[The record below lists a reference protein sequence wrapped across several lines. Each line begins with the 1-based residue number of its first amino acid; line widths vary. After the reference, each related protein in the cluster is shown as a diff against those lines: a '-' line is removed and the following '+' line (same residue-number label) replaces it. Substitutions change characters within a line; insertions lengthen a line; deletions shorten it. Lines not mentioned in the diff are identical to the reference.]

1 MECILCNRELTGA
14 IAVCDDCA
22 AGQLQEEWYVDGRSS
37 EGTRRLLGMADVVAI
52 LDGNGYTLTLD
63 GLKSSELFESLQD
76 DATGYA
82 SACALF
88 NELMRDLGQP
98 LADAP
103 FAPPPFMFVKNAIR
117 RLEAF
122 EAKMPGK
129 GMEETYRRL
138 SLLYAKAAQHFRL
151 PYVAEH
157 FIESKIE
164 HLLERS
170 KFWNDRIVREEAA
183 AAESEP
189 QETQAETSA
198 IAQPPAPPEMTDSPD
213 TARGSVTEVVARPE
227 VESEAREEPIQPKVE
242 LLKRRIASIE
252 EVMNSSDGQEKQ
264 EGTQRGAREGG
275 QPLFIRNSRKRA
287 YLHYL
292 AYSFDTA
299 IREIMHII
307 DSGAGI
313 EHDYALASVLALRTG
328 KYSVLDALEESAKA
342 RSIGFDSTMLR
353 AVADWKEGR
362 WGRSLQLAEREMK
375 KGNHSAGFLLKKSIT
390 EQYSL
395 REKYDE
401 LKKEGKTVTDL
412 QNGVDL
418 LSTIYLSIGTWGA
431 ALQIMG
437 NTNQD
442 EWSAETWTSRG
453 MALEEKGDFNG
464 AQECYEKALE
474 INDKLLPAIV
484 REGLLQCKLGK
495 HETALEML
503 KRAGQL
509 EPPILRLQAAEMVEL
524 GKKQEALELLERL
537 LRQDDDDAEAAS
549 LGLRLSRELG
559 LADKERIFRLYV
571 HRREGENGGE
581 E

>member
-1 MECILCNRELTGA
+1 MECIVCNRELTDA
-14 IAVCDDCA
+14 TAVCDDCA
-22 AGQLQEEWYVDGRSS
+22 AGQLQDEWYVDGRTS
-37 EGTRRLLGMADVVAI
+37 EGTRRLLGMTDVVAI

-63 GLKSSELFESLQD
+63 GLKSSEMFESLPED
-76 DATGYA
+76 VTGYA

-88 NELMRDLGQP
+88 NEIMRDLGQP
-98 LADAP
+98 LADSP
-103 FAPPPFMFVKNAIR
+103 FAPPPFTFVKNAIR

-122 EAKMPGK
+122 EERMPGK
-129 GMEETYRRL
+129 GTEETYMRL
-138 SLLYAKAAQHFRL
+138 SLLYAKAEQHFRL
-151 PYVAEH
+151 PYVGER
-157 FIESKIE
+157 FIQTRRE

-170 KFWNDRIVREEAA
+170 KFWTDRIVKEQPQKESVSDEQQVDAVA
-183 AAESEP
+183 IHESEA
-189 QETQAETSA
+189 TAETA
-198 IAQPPAPPEMTDSPD
+198 DSGE
-213 TARGSVTEVVARPE
+213 AVQESVTEVVVQPE
-227 VESEAREEPIQPKVE
+227 VEKKAEEEPIEPKVE
-242 LLKRRIASIE
+242 LLKRRIESIE
-252 EVMNSSDGQEKQ
+252 EVMKSSAAEKQ
-264 EGTQRGAREGG
+264 EKAETAAREGG
-275 QPLFIRNSRKRA
+275 QPRFVRNSRKRA

-299 IREIMHII
+299 LREIMHII

-328 KYSVLDALEESAKA
+328 KYSVLDALEESAKT

-375 KGNHSAGFLLKKSIT
+375 KGNHSAGFLLKKSIS

-401 LKKEGKTVTDL
+401 LKKEGKAVTDM

-453 MALEEKGDFNG
+453 MAFEEKGDLNG

-524 GKKQEALELLERL
+524 GRKEEALELLERL

-559 LADKERIFRLYV
+559 LGDKERIFRLYV
-571 HRREGENGGE
+571 HRREGENGGQE
-581 E
+581 